1 MKKLGLGWLVVI
13 FSVLLTVAVAPVQAQ
28 DNKWSI
34 GVKGGATLPTV
45 FSSSNQILNTNLPTS
60 TPLRYTGGVAVQ
72 YLTEKN
78 FGLQV
83 EFNYVQKGWK
93 ETFSGPDGRIP
104 GKYYQVSLDYAE
116 LPVLAH
122 GYFGKRNLRLFINA
136 GVYLGY
142 LLSYDTERAN
152 IVDANEIVLPY
163 EERFQNK
170 ADFGVRGGGGV
181 EVVTKVGMFQA
192 EGSYSFG
199 LNSVMDK
206 NVTEIPNIVQNAGV
220 AITLGYFVQ
229 F

>member
-1 MKKLGLGWLVVI
+1 M
-13 FSVLLTVAVAPVQAQ
+13 
-28 DNKWSI
+28 
-34 GVKGGATLPTV
+34 KGGATLPSV
-45 FSSSNQILNTNLPTS
+45 ISSNQSLLRTGFNTS
-60 TPLRYTGGVAVQ
+60 SRLRYTGGVAVQ

-83 EFNYVQKGWK
+83 EFNYVQKGWR
-93 ETFSGPDGRIP
+93 ETFSNLEGRIP

-116 LPVLAH
+116 LPILAH

-142 LLSYDTERAN
+142 LLSYDVERAN
-152 IVDANEIVLPY
+152 IVDDTEIVLPY
-163 EERFQNK
+163 EEQIQNIT
-170 ADFGVRGGGGV
+170 DFGVRGGGGV

-199 LNSVMDK
+199 LNSTMDK
-206 NVTEIPNIVQNAGV
+206 NVRQIPNIVQNSTV
-220 AITLGYFVQ
+220 AITLGYYVQ

>member
-1 MKKLGLGWLVVI
+1 MKGGVTLP
-13 FSVLLTVAVAPVQAQ
+13 SVL
-28 DNKWSI
+28 
-34 GVKGGATLPTV
+34 
-45 FSSSNQILNTNLPTS
+45 SSNEQLLNTNLRTS
-60 TPLRYTGGVAVQ
+60 ALPRYTGGVAVQ

-83 EFNYVQKGWK
+83 ELNYVQKGWK
-93 ETFSGPDGRIP
+93 ETFSGLDGPIP
-104 GKYYQVSLDYAE
+104 GKFHQVSLDYAE

-122 GYFGKRNLRLFINA
+122 GYFGKRNLRLFLNA

-142 LLSYDTERAN
+142 LLSYNVERAN
-152 IVDANEIVLPY
+152 IVDNTEIVLPY
-163 EERFQNK
+163 EERFQNRT
-170 ADFGVRGGGGV
+170 DFGVRGGGGV

-206 NVTEIPNIVQNAGV
+206 NVQQIPHIVQNTIV